1 MLFSEYLEEDPE
13 YLKYKKIFNNEIIN
27 LELASL
33 SDYSERNKDTKLK
46 FFTQFIEFVLFI
58 MKNDE
63 KQQNLDYSMIQ
74 YSEINPDVRI
84 NLFLRKAFFD
94 IINVNAENI
103 KYSLA
108 DLQKIKDKFFKNNE
122 NPEIEYYYKQIIQN
136 NSNLLSFS
144 KTKIDINEEKIKKI
158 KDIQNL
164 SKISQKYH
172 EYNLKVLKNNGKLE
186 KEFEEEMNKN
196 IFFYIIC
203 MYNDIALETKE
214 YKKIELNKAE
224 EENEKDEIR
233 NTIFE
238 KVEFFCQNLKDI
250 NDKDKINFIKNN
262 NYLKILISRI
272 FYNYFV
278 LKVIKE
284 YNQNFQEKMRDIFE
298 SFKEIVNKFNIN
310 NFLVDKIYADYFF
323 IRNEEIDKAKSN
335 YAKINNKYQNVSLS
349 SLLCY
354 ALCSDEKKESL
365 DDLDNGFINAL
376 KEISNKLPNDKL
388 NLKSDI
394 TQLLKL
400 YKQ

>member
-1 MLFSEYLEEDPE
+1 M
-13 YLKYKKIFNNEIIN
+13 
-27 LELASL
+27 
-33 SDYSERNKDTKLK
+33 
-46 FFTQFIEFVLFI
+46 
-58 MKNDE
+58 
-63 KQQNLDYSMIQ
+63 
-74 YSEINPDVRI
+74 
-84 NLFLRKAFFD
+84 
-94 IINVNAENI
+94 
-103 KYSLA
+103 A

-122 NPEIEYYYKQIIQN
+122 NPEIEYYYKQIIQS

-214 YKKIELNKAE
+214 YKKIELNQAE
-224 EENEKDEIR
+224 NENEKDEISK
-233 NTIFE
+233 TIYK
-238 KVEFFCQNLKDI
+238 KVESFCKYLKDI

-284 YNQNFQEKMRDIFE
+284 FDQRFHEKMNDIFE

-323 IRNEEIDKAKSN
+323 IRNEEI
-335 YAKINNKYQNVSLS
+335 
-349 SLLCY
+349 
-354 ALCSDEKKESL
+354 
-365 DDLDNGFINAL
+365 
-376 KEISNKLPNDKL
+376 
-388 NLKSDI
+388 
-394 TQLLKL
+394 KL
-400 YKQ
+400 YKN